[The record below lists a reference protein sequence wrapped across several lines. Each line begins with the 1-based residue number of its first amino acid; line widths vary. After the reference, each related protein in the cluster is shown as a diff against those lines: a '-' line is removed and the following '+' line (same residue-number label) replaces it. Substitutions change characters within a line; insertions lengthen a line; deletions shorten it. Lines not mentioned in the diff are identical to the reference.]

1 MLQMRKTSDEERN
14 RERKSTRILPF
25 LYLDSKE
32 GGNVLTGDM
41 VHDLLM
47 EEYMLK
53 RLHV

>member
-1 MLQMRKTSDEERN
+1 MKKEIG
-14 RERKSTRILPF
+14 REKAHEFF
-25 LYLDSKE
+25 LYLDYKE

-41 VHDLLM
+41 VRDLLI

>member
-1 MLQMRKTSDEERN
+1 MKKKIG
-14 RERKSTRILPF
+14 REKAQEFF
-25 LYLDSKE
+25 LYLDYKE
-32 GGNVLTGDM
+32 GGNVLTADM

>member
-1 MLQMRKTSDEERN
+1 MKKKIG
-14 RERKSTRILPF
+14 REKAQEFF
-25 LYLDSKE
+25 LYLDYKE